1 MLCLTCFHFEPS
13 SLVCRCLA
21 TEYAAR
27 TPLTET
33 NVLQTFFN
41 EREHLNNFVAISILV
56 LAVKIRSIISL
67 ETKYC

>member
-21 TEYAAR
+21 TEYAR

-41 EREHLNNFVAISILV
+41 EREHLNNFVATFILV
-56 LAVKIRSIISL
+56 LAVKIRSVISL
-67 ETKYC
+67 EAKYC